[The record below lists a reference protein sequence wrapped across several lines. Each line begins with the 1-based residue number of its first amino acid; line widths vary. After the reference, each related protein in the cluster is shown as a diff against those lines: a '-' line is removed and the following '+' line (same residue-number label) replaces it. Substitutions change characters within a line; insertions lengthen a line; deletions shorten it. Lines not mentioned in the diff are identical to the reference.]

1 MPRLRVVARIRT
13 MNYLHTIHFTLE
25 EANTLLDKYKPD
37 IEVMVGLKKKLDLKG
52 YDVYNHSYFGG
63 SGPNGTG
70 TFPPE
75 MEKLVEIV
83 KKVSSEGIL
92 VKGLDNGLIDFPHI
106 RTSGEEVYLCWQS
119 GEREILFWHAIP
131 DGFAG
136 RRNINE
142 L

>member
-1 MPRLRVVARIRT
+1 MKK
-13 MNYLHTIHFTLE
+13 MNYLHSKHFSID
-25 EANTLLDKYKPD
+25 EANDLVDIYKYE
-37 IEVMVGLKKKLDLKG
+37 IEIMVELKKKLDIKG

-75 MEKLVEIV
+75 MERLIDII
-83 KKVSSEGIL
+83 KKVSEEGIL
-92 VKGLDNGLIDFPHI
+92 IKGLNNGLIDFPHI
-106 RTSGEEVYLCWQS
+106 RSDGEEVYLCWKY
-119 GEREILFWHAIP
+119 GEGEISFWHTIS

-136 RRNINE
+136 RRTINE